1 MELFVHETGLTEDGK
16 EGEGQLF
23 LGYDDRSA
31 RPYAL
36 DLRSVYCLCL
46 TGSDSG
52 SLQIMRVFMESC
64 KTGGKRKLMLLDL
77 GSCFPACKDSE
88 DIMAYGQTED
98 EVLEICRML
107 TDLFTERKNDGE
119 GGREREYV
127 FVFIT
132 GFPGLMNMAYQ
143 GETGLDGFLEN
154 IWEKGMG
161 RQIVF
166 LAQMDNSQIDALQMY
181 RAFRLFCSGG
191 RGFAAGGALLDLRL
205 FSCTTL
211 PYEEQLR
218 VMDKR
223 ECYVFSGEEEIIK
236 IIVPEVPET

>member
-1 MELFVHETGLTEDGK
+1 MQFFIRETGLAENGK
-16 EGEGQLF
+16 DVEARIF
-23 LGYDDRSA
+23 LGYDDRTA

-36 DLRSVYCLCL
+36 DLQSAYCLCL

-52 SLQIMRVFMESC
+52 SLQIMRIFLESC
-64 KTGGKRKLMLLDL
+64 RAGEIRQLILLDL
-77 GSCFPACKDSE
+77 GNCFPACKEADHV
-88 DIMAYGQTED
+88 MAYGQTEE
-98 EVLEICRML
+98 EVLEICRTL
-107 TDLFTERKNDGE
+107 TDLFTERKFDGDKS
-119 GGREREYV
+119 REWEYV
-127 FVFIT
+127 IVFIT
-132 GFPGLMNMAYQ
+132 GFPGLMEMAYQ

-154 IWEKGMG
+154 IWEKGKG
-161 RQIVF
+161 KQIIF

-191 RGFAAGGALLDLRL
+191 RGLAAGGALMDLRL
-205 FSCTTL
+205 FSCGTL

-223 ECYVFSGEEEIIK
+223 ECYVFSGEEEVTK